1 MVFSNLIFIYVFL
14 PLCLVFYYSAR
25 SAKLR
30 NLVLALFSLAFYA
43 WGEPV
48 WVLLLI
54 FSAAVDYFNG
64 LFIENCRVRK
74 KGHPVLGVV
83 FSLVVNLGILF
94 VFKYSAF
101 FIHQI
106 NLLTGLSLREP
117 TFSLPIG
124 ISFYT
129 FQTISYTVDVYRG
142 KVKAQH
148 SFLSFLLYVSMFFQ
162 LVAGPIV
169 RYESV
174 AAEIDERRTTA
185 EDFNSGLIRFICGLG
200 KKVIIANTV
209 GQLAANSLAFEKAP
223 TSVAAA
229 WFGVAM
235 FTLQIYFDFSG
246 YSDMA
251 IGLGKMFGF
260 HFPENFNYPYISRSA
275 TEFWRR
281 WHISLGSF
289 FRDYVYIPLGGNRKH
304 QILNLV
310 IVWFLTGLWHG
321 ASWNFIIWGMG
332 FGVLIILE
340 KLFMLKVLDKLPKF
354 FSHIYA
360 LFFILIGWAVF
371 YFTDLGQ
378 LGSCLGAMFGSG
390 GIPLY
395 DEVTKS
401 ALMSNLYLIIT
412 AVVLSM
418 PISRLLDEEVR
429 HIERKSGGVFAVSSV
444 IRTVLCIALLA
455 VSSVMLVGQTYNPFL
470 YFRF

>member
-14 PLCLVFYYSAR
+14 PLCLVFYYAVR

-30 NLVLALFSLAFYA
+30 NLVLAVFSLAFYA
-43 WGEPV
+43 WGEPI

-54 FSAAVDYFNG
+54 FSAFVDFFNG
-64 LFIENCRVRK
+64 LFIEKCRIRK
-74 KGHPVLGVV
+74 KGNPILGVIC
-83 FSLVVNLGILF
+83 SLVVNLGILF

-101 FIHQI
+101 FVHQI
-106 NLLTGLSLREP
+106 NLLTGLSLHEP

-142 KVKAQH
+142 KVKVQH

-174 AAEIDERRTTA
+174 ASEIDERRTTA
-185 EDFNSGLIRFICGLG
+185 EDFNSGLVRFVCGLA

-209 GQLAANSLAFEKAP
+209 GQLAANSLAFEEAP
-223 TSVAAA
+223 ASVAAA

-251 IGLGKMFGF
+251 IGLGRMFGF
-260 HFPENFNYPYISRSA
+260 HFPENFNYPYVSCSA

-304 QILNLV
+304 QMLNLAV
-310 IVWFLTGLWHG
+310 VWFLTGLWHG

-340 KLFMLKVLDKLPKF
+340 KLFMLKALEKLPKF

-371 YFTDLGQ
+371 WFTDLGQ
-378 LGSCLGAMFGSG
+378 LGACLGAMFGAG

-401 ALMSNLYLIIT
+401 AFLSNLYLII
-412 AVVLSM
+412 AAIVLSM
-418 PISRLLDEEVR
+418 PVSRLLNEEVQ
-429 HIERKSGGVFAVSSV
+429 HFERKSRGVFAVAGV

>member
-14 PLCLVFYYSAR
+14 PLCLVFYYSVR

-48 WVLLLI
+48 WVLLLV

-64 LFIENCRVRK
+64 LFIEKCRIRK
-74 KGHPVLGVV
+74 RGNPVLGVV
-83 FSLVVNLGILF
+83 CSLVVNLGILF

-106 NLLTGLSLREP
+106 NLLTGLSLHEP

-185 EDFNSGLIRFICGLG
+185 EDLNSGLIRFICGLA

-209 GQLAANSLAFEKAP
+209 GQLAAGSLTFEKAP
-223 TSVAAA
+223 SSVAAA

-304 QILNLV
+304 QILNLA

-340 KLFMLKVLDKLPKF
+340 KLFMLKVLDKLPKI

-378 LGSCLGAMFGSG
+378 LRACLGAMFGAG
-390 GIPLY
+390 GIPLC

-401 ALMSNLYLIIT
+401 AFMSNLYLIIA

-418 PISRLLDEEVR
+418 PISRLLNEEVH
-429 HIERKSGGVFAVSSV
+429 HIERKSGGAFAVSGV
-444 IRTVLCIALLA
+444 VRTVLCLVLLA
-455 VSSVMLVGQTYNPFL
+455 ASSVMLVGQTYNPFL

>member
-1 MVFSNLIFIYVFL
+1 MVFSNLVFIYVFL
-14 PLCLVFYYSAR
+14 PLCLGAYYALQ
-25 SAKLR
+25 SAKAR
-30 NLVLALFSLAFYA
+30 NVVLAVFSLAFYA

-54 FSAAVDYFNG
+54 FSAVVDYLNG
-64 LFIENCRVRK
+64 LFIEKCRIRK
-74 KGHPVLGVV
+74 HGCPVLGVIC
-83 FSLVVNLGILF
+83 SLVVNLGILF
-94 VFKYSAF
+94 IFKYSAF

-106 NLLTGLSLREP
+106 NLFFGLSLNEP

-142 KVKAQH
+142 KVKVQH
-148 SFLSFLLYVSMFFQ
+148 SFLNFLLYVSMFFQ

-174 AAEIDERRTTA
+174 AEEIDERRATA
-185 EDFNSGLIRFICGLG
+185 EDFNSGIVRFICGLA
-200 KKVIIANTV
+200 KKVIIANSV
-209 GQLAANSLAFEKAP
+209 GQLAANSLTFEGAP
-223 TSVAAA
+223 ASVAAA
-229 WFGVAM
+229 WFGVVM
-235 FTLQIYFDFSG
+235 FALQIYFDFSG

-251 IGLGKMFGF
+251 IGLGRMFGF

-304 QILNLV
+304 QIFNLAV
-310 IVWFLTGLWHG
+310 VWFLTGLWHG
-321 ASWNFIIWGMG
+321 ASWNFIIWGVG

-340 KLFMLKVLDKLPKF
+340 KLFMLKVFDKLPKF

-360 LFFILIGWAVF
+360 LFFILIGWTVF

-378 LGSCLGAMFGSG
+378 LGACLGAMFGVG
-390 GIPLY
+390 NTPLY

-401 ALMSNLYLIIT
+401 AFLGNLYLII
-412 AVVLSM
+412 ASLLLSM
-418 PISRLLDEEVR
+418 PISRLLDER
-429 HIERKSGGVFAVSSV
+429 LNTAERRSGGALAV
-444 IRTVLCIALLA
+444 IGTLRTVLCIGLLA
-455 VSSVMLVGQTYNPFL
+455 LSSVMLVGQTYNPFL

>member
-64 LFIENCRVRK
+64 LFIESCRTK
-74 KGHPVLGVV
+74 KRGKPVLGVV

-94 VFKYSAF
+94 AFKYSAF
-101 FIHQI
+101 FIHQL
-106 NLLTGLSLREP
+106 NLLTGLSLHEP

-174 AAEIDERRTTA
+174 AAEIDDRRVTA
-185 EDFNSGLIRFICGLG
+185 EDFNSGLVRFVCGLG

-209 GQLAANSLAFEKAP
+209 GQLAANSLTFEKAP

-235 FTLQIYFDFSG
+235 FALQIYFDFSG

-304 QILNLV
+304 QILNLA

-340 KLFMLKVLDKLPKF
+340 KLFMLKVLDKLPKI

-378 LGSCLGAMFGSG
+378 LDSCLGAMFGAN

-401 ALMSNLYLIIT
+401 AFLSNLYLII
-412 AVVLSM
+412 AAAVLSM

-429 HIERKSGGVFAVSSV
+429 HIERKSGAALTVSGV
-444 IRTVLCIALLA
+444 IRTILCIALLA
-455 VSSVMLVGQTYNPFL
+455 ASSVMLVGQTYNPFL

>member
-64 LFIENCRVRK
+64 LFIESCRTK
-74 KGHPVLGVV
+74 KRGKPVLGVV

-94 VFKYSAF
+94 AFKYSAF
-101 FIHQI
+101 FIHQL
-106 NLLTGLSLREP
+106 NLLTGLSLHEP

-174 AAEIDERRTTA
+174 AAEIDDRRVTA
-185 EDFNSGLIRFICGLG
+185 EDFNSGLVRFVCGLG

-209 GQLAANSLAFEKAP
+209 GQLAANSLTFEKAP

-235 FTLQIYFDFSG
+235 FALQIYFDFSG

-304 QILNLV
+304 LILNLV

-378 LGSCLGAMFGSG
+378 LGSCLGAMFGAN

-401 ALMSNLYLIIT
+401 AFLSNLYLII
-412 AVVLSM
+412 AAIVLST
-418 PISRLLDEEVR
+418 PVSRLLNDEVTN
-429 HIERKSGGVFAVSSV
+429 IERKSGGTFAVSSV
-444 IRTVLCIALLA
+444 IRTMLCIALLA

>member
-64 LFIENCRVRK
+64 LFIESCRTK
-74 KGHPVLGVV
+74 KRGKPVLGVV

-94 VFKYSAF
+94 AFKYSAF
-101 FIHQI
+101 FIHQL
-106 NLLTGLSLREP
+106 NLLTGLSLHEP

-174 AAEIDERRTTA
+174 AAEIDDRRVTA
-185 EDFNSGLIRFICGLG
+185 EDFNSGLVRFVCGLG

-209 GQLAANSLAFEKAP
+209 GQLAANSLTFEKAP

-235 FTLQIYFDFSG
+235 FALQIYFDFSG

-260 HFPENFNYPYISRSA
+260 EFLENFDYPYVSKSVS
-275 TEFWRR
+275 EFWRR

-304 QILNLV
+304 QILNLA

-340 KLFMLKVLDKLPKF
+340 KLFMLKVLDKLPKI

-378 LGSCLGAMFGSG
+378 LDSCLGAMFGAN

-401 ALMSNLYLIIT
+401 AFLSNLYLII
-412 AVVLSM
+412 AAAVLSM

-429 HIERKSGGVFAVSSV
+429 HIERKSGAALTVSGV
-444 IRTVLCIALLA
+444 IRTILCIALLA
-455 VSSVMLVGQTYNPFL
+455 ASSVMLVGQTYNPFL

>member
-14 PLCLVFYYSAR
+14 PLCLVFYYSVR

-48 WVLLLI
+48 WVLLLV

-64 LFIENCRVRK
+64 LFIEKCRIRK
-74 KGHPVLGVV
+74 KGNPVLGVV
-83 FSLVVNLGILF
+83 CSLVVNLGILF

-101 FIHQI
+101 FIHQL
-106 NLLTGLSLREP
+106 NLLTGLSLHEP

-185 EDFNSGLIRFICGLG
+185 EDFNSGLVRFVCGLA

-209 GQLAANSLAFEKAP
+209 GRLAAGSLTFEKAP
-223 TSVAAA
+223 ASVAAA

-251 IGLGKMFGF
+251 IGLGRMFGF

-304 QILNLV
+304 QILNLAV
-310 IVWFLTGLWHG
+310 VWFLTGLWHG

-340 KLFMLKVLDKLPKF
+340 KLFLLKVFEKLPKI

-360 LFFILIGWAVF
+360 LFFILVGWAVF

-378 LGSCLGAMFGSG
+378 LGSCLEAMFGAG
-390 GIPLY
+390 GLPLY

-401 ALMSNLYLIIT
+401 ALLSNLYLIIA

-418 PISRLLDEEVR
+418 PVSRLLNEEIQ
-429 HIERKSGGVFAVSSV
+429 HLERKSGGVLAASGV
-444 IRTVLCIALLA
+444 IRTVLCIVLLA
-455 VSSVMLVGQTYNPFL
+455 ASSVMLVGQTYNPFL

>member
-14 PLCLVFYYSAR
+14 PLCLVFYYSVK

-48 WVLLLI
+48 WVLLLV

-64 LFIENCRVRK
+64 LFIEKCRIRK
-74 KGHPVLGVV
+74 RGNPVLGVV
-83 FSLVVNLGILF
+83 CSLVVNLGILF

-101 FIHQI
+101 FIHQL

-185 EDFNSGLIRFICGLG
+185 EDFNSGLVRFVCGLA

-209 GQLAANSLAFEKAP
+209 GQLAAGSLTFEKAP
-223 TSVAAA
+223 ASVAAA

-251 IGLGKMFGF
+251 IGLGRMFGF

-304 QILNLV
+304 QILNLAV
-310 IVWFLTGLWHG
+310 VWFLTGLWHG

-340 KLFMLKVLDKLPKF
+340 KLFMLKVFEKLPKV

-378 LGSCLGAMFGSG
+378 LRACLGAMFGAG
-390 GIPLY
+390 GLPLY

-401 ALMSNLYLIIT
+401 ALLSNLYLIIA

-418 PISRLLDEEVR
+418 PVSRLLNEEIQ
-429 HIERKSGGVFAVSSV
+429 HLERKSGGVLAASGI
-444 IRTVLCIALLA
+444 IRTVLCVVLLA
-455 VSSVMLVGQTYNPFL
+455 ASSVMLVGQTYNPFL

>member
-14 PLCLVFYYSAR
+14 PLCLVFYYSVR

-48 WVLLLI
+48 WVLLLV

-64 LFIENCRVRK
+64 LFIEKCRIRK
-74 KGHPVLGVV
+74 RGNPILGVIC
-83 FSLVVNLGILF
+83 SLVVNLGILF

-106 NLLTGLSLREP
+106 NLLTGLSLNEP

-169 RYESV
+169 RYESI

-185 EDFNSGLIRFICGLG
+185 EDFNSGLVRFICGLA

-209 GQLAANSLAFEKAP
+209 GQLAANSLTFEKAP

-229 WFGVAM
+229 WFGAAM

-260 HFPENFNYPYISRSA
+260 HFPENFNYPYVSRSA

-304 QILNLV
+304 QVLNLA

-321 ASWNFIIWGMG
+321 ASWNFIIWGAC

-340 KLFMLKVLDKLPKF
+340 KLFMLKVLDRLPKI

-360 LFFILIGWAVF
+360 LFFILIGWTVF
-371 YFTDLGQ
+371 WFTDFGQ
-378 LGSCLGAMFGSG
+378 LGSCLGAMFGAG

-401 ALMSNLYLIIT
+401 ALLSNLYLII
-412 AVVLSM
+412 AAIVLST
-418 PISRLLDEEVR
+418 PVSRLLNEKVR

>member
-14 PLCLVFYYSAR
+14 PLCLVFYYSVK

-64 LFIENCRVRK
+64 LFIEKCRVRK
-74 KGHPVLGVV
+74 KGNPVLGVV

-235 FTLQIYFDFSG
+235 FALQIYFDFSG

-289 FRDYVYIPLGGNRKH
+289 FRDYVYIPLGGNRRH

-340 KLFMLKVLDKLPKF
+340 KLFMLKVLDKLPKI

-360 LFFILIGWAVF
+360 LFFIIIGWAVF

-378 LGSCLGAMFGSG
+378 LGSCLGAMFGAN

-401 ALMSNLYLIIT
+401 AFLSNLYLII
-412 AVVLSM
+412 AAIVLST
-418 PISRLLDEEVR
+418 PVSRLLNDEVTN
-429 HIERKSGGVFAVSSV
+429 IERKSGAALTVSGV
-444 IRTVLCIALLA
+444 IRTILCIALLA
-455 VSSVMLVGQTYNPFL
+455 ASSVMLVGQTYNPFL